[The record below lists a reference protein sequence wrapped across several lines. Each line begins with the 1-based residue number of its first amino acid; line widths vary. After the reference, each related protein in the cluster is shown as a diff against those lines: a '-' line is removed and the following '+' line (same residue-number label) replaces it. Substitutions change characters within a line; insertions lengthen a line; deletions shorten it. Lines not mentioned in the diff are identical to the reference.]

1 MPSSKFGN
9 GSANGIIFFWQC
21 KWSSLSCYVKKHWDL
36 HGWLKNQRRSP
47 DQCWPGLLIITT
59 IIIVL
64 QNLKKKSHIN
74 FIRREFLYKNK
85 LISSHYCYYTYCKF
99 SPLFYPLRTPHKS
112 IHFGI
117 CHFPYFYCWS
127 IHDDLLP
134 PSLIIKTRWNTHDSC
149 WPNQK
154 GVTVI
159 SILIHNTYIDKMLL
173 QK

>member
-1 MPSSKFGN
+1 M
-9 GSANGIIFFWQC
+9 
-21 KWSSLSCYVKKHWDL
+21 
-36 HGWLKNQRRSP
+36 
-47 DQCWPGLLIITT
+47 
-59 IIIVL
+59 
-64 QNLKKKSHIN
+64 
-74 FIRREFLYKNK
+74 
-85 LISSHYCYYTYCKF
+85 ISSHYCYYTYCKF

-149 WPNQK
+149 WPTK

-159 SILIHNTYIDKMLL
+159 SIIIHNKTKCYFSIPIVYLIIEIVLRGQITTQYFVKECLTGVQLQHYFSRYLL
-173 QK
+173 LLLFTVQSHCCQK

>member
-1 MPSSKFGN
+1 MKTIYKPSF
-9 GSANGIIFFWQC
+9 
-21 KWSSLSCYVKKHWDL
+21 
-36 HGWLKNQRRSP
+36 
-47 DQCWPGLLIITT
+47 LLTMQMKL
-59 IIIVL
+59 IVL
-64 QNLKKKSHIN
+64 LCQKALGSSWMTEESKAESRPMLARITDHHHYHHSAPKFEKKKSHIN